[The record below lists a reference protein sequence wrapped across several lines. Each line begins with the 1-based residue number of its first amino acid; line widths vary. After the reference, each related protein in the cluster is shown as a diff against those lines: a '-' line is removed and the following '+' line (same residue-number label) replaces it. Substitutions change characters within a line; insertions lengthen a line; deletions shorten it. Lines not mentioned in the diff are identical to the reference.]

1 MSLGGDSSQDEAE
14 DEAKA
19 ITVKFCPRL
28 HEIVQTP
35 ECTGFSFK
43 CHRLAAG
50 EVRSSWVR
58 AGAAEA
64 NPVVR
69 VPPEEAGR
77 RALDSPA
84 LQQRQGR
91 GSSHLFLLNER
102 RI

>member
-19 ITVKFCPRL
+19 ITVRFRPRL
-28 HEIVQTP
+28 HELVQTP
-35 ECTGFSFK
+35 ECTDFSFR
-43 CHRLAAG
+43 CRRLPAG
-50 EVRSSWVR
+50 EVRSSRVG

-84 LQQRQGR
+84 LQQCQGR
-91 GSSHLFLLNER
+91 GSSHLFLLKER
-102 RI
+102 II